1 MTARSVTRRGLR
13 RPFAAGAAL
22 LTLSTL
28 LAACTGSSN
37 QTPAKSAYTVR
48 AIFDSATFVLP
59 GLDVKTSSGV
69 RIGEVAA
76 IELTDENQAAVTFTV
91 SDPGFQ
97 DFRNDAQCTI
107 KPSALIGE
115 RYLSC
120 EITQERPDGA
130 ALPGPLPAIAS
141 GKYKG
146 QRLLPVEQTSV
157 PIDPDL
163 LLAAANQ
170 SVRERFTLIIRELGA
185 GVAGRGDKIAGTL
198 RRSNEA
204 LRYGNRVL
212 AQLAEQTEMLKRL
225 DRSADTTLA
234 SLNAERDS
242 VSDLVQNGNTVARRL
257 AARQADFQRTISSFA
272 DLLEEVGPT
281 SKSFNQLAA
290 QLEPITKDLNRS
302 SKDLAT
308 ILDQL
313 PSAASRGE
321 KALDTLSPT
330 FKQARTVITSTEM
343 DDFIERFGDT
353 SASARATASVL
364 GAALGD
370 FRTTG
375 GIDYFLDAIYGLAY
389 STNGRDARGS
399 FLRANVAAAA
409 NCALQSGTQSDS
421 CGSTF
426 TQLESTGK
434 GISAATKS
442 ATSSTAKKSSAS
454 TSGSAAGATGSEA
467 KAADLLLGGGR

>member
-1 MTARSVTRRGLR
+1 MIAAFTPRRL
-13 RPFAAGAAL
+13 AL
-22 LTLSTL
+22 GVVLLATSTL
-28 LAACTGSSN
+28 VAACTGSSN
-37 QTPAKSAYTVR
+37 QTPSKSDYTVR
-48 AIFDSATFVLP
+48 ALFDSAAFVLP

-69 RIGEVAA
+69 RIGTVAA
-76 IELTDENQAAVTFTV
+76 VELTPENLAAVTFVVT
-91 SDPGFQ
+91 DAGFK
-97 DFRNDAQCTI
+97 DFREDAHCTI

-120 EITQERPDGA
+120 EITQPRPDGA
-130 ALPGPLPAIAS
+130 ALPGPLPKIAS
-141 GKYKG
+141 GDYEG
-146 QRLLPVEQTSV
+146 QHLLPVDQTSV
-157 PIDPDL
+157 PVDPDL
-163 LLAAANQ
+163 LLASANK

-185 GVAGRGDKIAGTL
+185 GVAGRGDKIAATL

-212 AQLAEQTEMLKRL
+212 AQLAEQTEMLQKL

-234 SLNAERDS
+234 SLNSERDS
-242 VSDLVQNGNTVARRL
+242 ISDLVQNGNVVARRL
-257 AARQADFQRTISSFA
+257 ALRQAEFQKTIAGFA

-281 SKSFNQLAA
+281 AKSFNTLAD
-290 QLEPITKDLNRS
+290 QLEPITRDLNRS

-330 FKQARTVITSTEM
+330 FQQARRVVTSTEM
-343 DDFIERFGDT
+343 DAFIERFGKT
-353 SASARATASVL
+353 SASARTTASVL

-389 STNGRDARGS
+389 SVNARDSRGYV
-399 FLRANVAAAA
+399 LRTKVQGDASCAVQASSDVDACGDTFTVLENTGKGLSGKNSAAAA
-409 NCALQSGTQSDS
+409 RAKAAAASAKAP
-421 CGSTF
+421 
-426 TQLESTGK
+426 STG
-434 GISAATKS
+434 
-442 ATSSTAKKSSAS
+442 ATST
-454 TSGSAAGATGSEA
+454 EA